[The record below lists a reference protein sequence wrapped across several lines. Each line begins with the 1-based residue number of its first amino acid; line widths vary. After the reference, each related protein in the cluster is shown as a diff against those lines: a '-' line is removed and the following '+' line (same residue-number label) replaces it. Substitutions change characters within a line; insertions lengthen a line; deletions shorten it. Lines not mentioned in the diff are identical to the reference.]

1 MKASILLLTILTSS
15 LFSFGQTWISKID
28 PAVWQSVANGEAV
41 EFLVVLSEQAD
52 LSEAAFL
59 PKKEDKGTYVFQQL
73 SATAE
78 RTQTELLQVLN
89 DFAAPHHTYWVI
101 NAVWAKGGKSL
112 LETIAKMPEVAAI
125 HGNPIVQMEA
135 PQRGETSGERT
146 VEWGITDIN
155 ADDVWA
161 MGYTGENVVV
171 GGQDT
176 GYDWDVP
183 ALKLKYRGW
192 DAGAGTADH
201 NYNWHD
207 AIHFNIPPAL
217 TPNPCGY
224 DSTEPC
230 DDHNHGT
237 HTMGTMVGSE
247 GVNEIGVA
255 PDAKW
260 IGCRNMDQN
269 NGTPT
274 TYIECFQ
281 WFLAPT
287 DLNNQNPDAS
297 KAPHVINNSWY
308 CPIQEGCDS
317 GNWAD
322 MELAINNL
330 IAAGVVV
337 VVSAGNSGASGCST
351 VDAPPAMF
359 AGSLAVGA
367 NDITNTIAS
376 FSSRGPVTEDGSNRM
391 KPDVTAPGVGVR
403 SCIRNGAY
411 ASWGGTSMAGPH
423 VAGSVA
429 LLIDANPSLAGNVTL
444 IRSLLENTAGGQT
457 TSQGCGGDSPTDSP
471 NNTYG
476 NGIINAEA
484 AVIAALALLPVELIE
499 FRANLSNAGVQLVW
513 ETALPG
519 TLNHFEIEHSSQ
531 SNNWETIGKIAFSP
545 NEGRYSLLDP
555 NPKSGIHFYRLKMMD
570 IDGSFEY
577 SKVIS
582 VKINDHHILSI
593 SPNPVRDELSLLA
606 DWESGPTTLFIF
618 AANGS
623 IKKTMKKVILE
634 NGEAVNLEVADL
646 PSGVYFLKIID
657 NNGQQL
663 LFQSRFVKI

>member
-1 MKASILLLTILTSS
+1 MRVSILVLSFLTYS

-28 PAVWQSVANGEAV
+28 PAVWHSAANGDTV
-41 EFLVVLSEQAD
+41 EFLVVLTEQAD
-52 LSEAAFL
+52 LNEAVFL
-59 PKKEDKGTYVFQQL
+59 PKKEEKGAYVFQQL

-89 DFAAPHHTYWVI
+89 DFAAPYRAYWVI
-101 NAVWAKGGKSL
+101 NAVWANGGQSL
-112 LETIAKMPEVAAI
+112 LEAIASLPEVAGI
-125 HGNPIVQMEA
+125 HANPSVHKEE
-135 PQRGETSGERT
+135 PQRSESSGDRT
-146 VEWGITDIN
+146 VEWGIADIN

-161 MGYTGENVVV
+161 MGYTGVDVVV

-176 GYDWDVP
+176 GYDWDVA

-192 DAGAGTADH
+192 DAGAGTVDH

-207 AIHFNIPPAL
+207 AIHFRNPNSPI
-217 TPNPCGY
+217 PNPCGY
-224 DSTEPC
+224 DSIEPC
-230 DDHNHGT
+230 DDREHGT

-269 NGTPT
+269 NGTLT

-287 DLNNQNPDAS
+287 DLNDQNPDAS

-308 CPIQEGCDS
+308 CPQSEGCDAT
-317 GNWAD
+317 NWAD

-330 IAAGVVV
+330 LAAGVVV
-337 VVSAGNSGASGCST
+337 VVSAGNSGSNCST
-351 VDAPPAMF
+351 VSAPPAMF
-359 AGSLAVGA
+359 AGSFAVGA
-367 NDITNTIAS
+367 NNISNTIAG
-376 FSSRGPVTEDGSNRM
+376 FSSRGPVTVDGSNRM
-391 KPDVTAPGVGVR
+391 KPDVTAPGVSVR
-403 SCIRNGAY
+403 SCIPGGTY
-411 ASWGGTSMAGPH
+411 DSFSGTSMAGPH
-423 VAGSVA
+423 VVGSVA
-429 LLIDANPSLAGNVTL
+429 LLIDANPSLAGNVSL
-444 IRSLLENTAGGQT
+444 IRSLLESTAGGQT

-476 NGIINAEA
+476 HGIIDAEA
-484 AVIAALALLPVELIE
+484 AVIAALALLPIELID
-499 FRANLSNAGVQLVW
+499 FRASLSNAGVHLVW

-545 NEGRYSLLDP
+545 TESRYGLLDP

-577 SKVIS
+577 SKVVS
-582 VKINDHHILSI
+582 VQINDHNHLSI
-593 SPNPVRDELSLLA
+593 SPNPMKDELSILA
-606 DWESGPTTLFIF
+606 DWETGPATIFIF
-618 AANGS
+618 SANGRV
-623 IKKTMKKVILE
+623 KKTMKDIVVE
-634 NGEAVNLEVADL
+634 NGKTVELNLADL
-646 PSGVYFLKIID
+646 PSGFYFLKIID
-657 NNGQQL
+657 NKGQQL
-663 LFQSRFVKI
+663 IFQNRFVKI